1 MDVIFGSISAEER
14 RANIEKQEKGESHR
28 SSNDCA
34 ELTCLALA
42 QDHGQPAKESSEKH
56 EYTIDRV

>member
-1 MDVIFGSISAEER
+1 MLAL
-14 RANIEKQEKGESHR
+14 
-28 SSNDCA
+28 

-56 EYTIDRV
+56 DEYTIDRV